1 MSKRQDLIDILKL
14 GRFHFLFGGFLIY
27 SLGALIAVEL
37 GGEGDVLKF
46 LFGYAVFF
54 PAHLSVSYSN
64 DLYDISAD
72 KFNSPSPFSGGSGVL
87 QRKPELAPIAK
98 TIAIGLILLSISL
111 SIVFMFIY
119 QRTLFFPLLV
129 LSGALLGWAYT
140 SPPFRLAYRRLGE
153 VATVTAVGLLV
164 LFMGYFVMY
173 KGSLSII
180 VYFLFPQLLYGIQ
193 FITSVQIPDREA
205 DRKGGKTTMV
215 VLYGR
220 RISFILLFISTLL
233 ATLFYF
239 SFWVLRIGP
248 VWRILGVFCLL
259 SLIPLTASIPSI
271 ILRPALKRPATVLV
285 TISMASMF
293 AFLILANLY
302 LVFGR

>member
-1 MSKRQDLIDILKL
+1 VSKGQDLIDILKL

-27 SLGALIAVEL
+27 SLGALLAIEL
-37 GGEGDVLKF
+37 GGRWDVLKF

-98 TIAIGLILLSISL
+98 AIAIGLIFLSISL
-111 SIVFMFIY
+111 SIVFMLVY
-119 QRTLFFPLLV
+119 DRSLFFPLLV
-129 LSGALLGWAYT
+129 ISGALLGWAYT
-140 SPPFRLAYRRLGE
+140 GPPFRLAYRRLGE

-164 LFMGYFVMY
+164 LFMGYYVM
-173 KGSLSII
+173 KKDSLSII

-193 FITSVQIPDREA
+193 FIMSVEIPDMEA

-215 VLYGR
+215 ALYGR
-220 RISFILLFISTLL
+220 RISFLLLFISTLL

-239 SFWVLRIGP
+239 TFWALRIGP
-248 VWRILGVFCLL
+248 AWKILGVFCLL
-259 SLIPLTASIPSI
+259 SLIPLTASIPSV
-271 ILRPALKRPATVLV
+271 ILRPTLKRPATVLV

-293 AFLILANLY
+293 AFLIGANLY
-302 LVFGR
+302 LILAR